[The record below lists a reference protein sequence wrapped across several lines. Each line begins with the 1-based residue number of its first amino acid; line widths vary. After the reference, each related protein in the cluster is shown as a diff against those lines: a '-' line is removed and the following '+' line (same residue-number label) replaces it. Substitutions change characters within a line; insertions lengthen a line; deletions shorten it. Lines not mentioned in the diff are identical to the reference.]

1 MSIRK
6 KILIYFS
13 ATVILLTGLSLV
25 FIYTLFAE
33 YREEEFQQRQKEK
46 ITTTFNFLTE
56 TQRMDSDILQ
66 SLEEVTI
73 QKIYDE
79 KLLIFDGDKQLIYES
94 IDDTEIDNPEEILK
108 MLSSENNWI
117 ETKDG
122 LYDVVGIYFQSER
135 KSYYGISKAY
145 DAFGYTKLDFLRKVL
160 VFTFLLITVIV
171 IFVSIYLSR
180 KISKP
185 IMEITRKI
193 RNYNF
198 ESENSPIEIEESE
211 NEIGILAS
219 RFNEL
224 MKRMKEAFSFQKHAI
239 HHISHEL
246 KTPISVLVSNF
257 EKIENETDFDTVKKH
272 IANQKEDTKSL
283 SEIINALLEISKAE
297 TGSQVLKDR
306 IRMDELIFDIADELQ
321 AIAPD
326 FNFFISYAHIEDD
339 ESNLTISGN
348 QRLMRSAVTNLM
360 MNCIL
365 YSEEKNATIN
375 IRSLAGKIQVEFINR
390 GETISDKEEQ
400 YLFQHFFR
408 GTNSKGK
415 KGFGL
420 GLIFIYKIMQI
431 HQGDICYKKKG
442 KDTNIF
448 SISVPLSG
456 F

>member
-13 ATVILLTGLSLV
+13 ATVILLTGISLV

-46 ITTTFNFLTE
+46 ITTTFRFLTE
-56 TQRMDSDILQ
+56 TQKMDSDIMQ

-79 KLLIFDGDKQLIYES
+79 KLLIFDGNKKLIYES
-94 IDDTEIDNPEEILK
+94 IDDTEIHDPDEILNV
-108 MLSSENNWI
+108 LSADNNWV
-117 ETKDG
+117 EKKDG

-135 KSYYGISKAY
+135 RSYYGISKAY
-145 DAFGYTKLDFLRKVL
+145 DAFGYTKLDFLRQVL
-160 VFTFLLITVIV
+160 ILTFILISLIV
-171 IFVSIYLSR
+171 ILISFYLSR

-185 IMEITRKI
+185 IVEITRIIK
-193 RNYNF
+193 NYNF
-198 ESENSPIEIEESE
+198 ESENTPIEVVETE

-246 KTPISVLVSNF
+246 KTPISILVSNF
-257 EKIENETDFDTVKKH
+257 EKIENETDLDTIKRH

-297 TGSQVLKDR
+297 TGDQILKDPIR
-306 IRMDELIFDIADELQ
+306 IDEMIFDIADELKV
-321 AIAPD
+321 IAPD
-326 FNFFISYAHIEDD
+326 FNFFISYAQIEED
-339 ESNLTISGN
+339 ESNITMLGN
-348 QRLMRSAVTNLM
+348 ERLMRSAITNLM
-360 MNCIL
+360 MNCML
-365 YSEEKNATIN
+365 YSENKNAEIN
-375 IRSLAGKIQVEFINR
+375 IRSLDGKIQVEFINK
-390 GETISDKEEQ
+390 GITITDKEKQ

-408 GTNSKGK
+408 GENSKGK

-431 HQGDICYKKKG
+431 HNGDITYKKKG
-442 KDTNIF
+442 NHTNIF
-448 SISVPLSG
+448 TISAPLR
-456 F
+456 